1 MPQLE
6 RSDAKAIEFLK
17 ETLEIGV
24 YTKIKVAHGKRNPSK
39 HAFLGRVRI
48 SILCSGETEGVV
60 LRGQQELQWRR
71 LEKRGWFSHISGR
84 LGYVFLHL
92 LILLAATHPPYP
104 RHCVYTRAVYA
115 FPVSH
120 CRDCH
125 DHTCPKFD
133 PFITSS
139 RCPSTLFCA
148 VPVAAS
154 KSVTL
159 R

>member
-92 LILLAATHPPYP
+92 LILLTPDTVCIHVLCMHFLCLTAETAMTIHVQNLILSSL
-104 RHCVYTRAVYA
+104 HHAVQA
-115 FPVSH
+115 LCSV
-120 CRDCH
+120 
-125 DHTCPKFD
+125 
-133 PFITSS
+133 
-139 RCPSTLFCA
+139 LF
-148 VPVAAS
+148 
-154 KSVTL
+154 L
-159 R
+159 LQHQNLLL